1 MNYYISDLHFFHR
14 NVTGEGTNFDKRPFA
29 TMEEMHETIKENWNN
44 RVTGSDHVYI
54 LGDMCWRH
62 DESSISLVAQLKG
75 QKSLILGNHDQPK
88 DQRYRQLFNE
98 IVPYKELDD
107 VIDGKK
113 YGVVLSHFPIAFWNH
128 QHKYTRDG
136 NEHKRWAIQLYGH
149 VHNSVEEDIFREF
162 LNGLNIKYGISC
174 EAYNVGCMMDYIGY
188 TPRTLKEIREG
199 WKVMYKSN
207 MLYETDK
214 GVIIN

>member
-1 MNYYISDLHFFHR
+1 MNYYISDLHFFHK
-14 NVTGEGTNFDKRPFA
+14 NVTGEGTNFDNRPFA
-29 TMEEMHETIKENWNN
+29 IMEEMHETIKENWNS
-44 RVTGSDHVYI
+44 RVTGADHVYI
-54 LGDMCWRH
+54 LGDMCWLH
-62 DESSISLVAQLKG
+62 NESSISLVAQLKG
-75 QKSLILGNHDQPK
+75 QKSLLVGNHDQPK

-107 VIDGKK
+107 VIDGKR

-136 NEHKRWAIQLYGH
+136 NEHKKWAIQLYGH

-162 LNGLNIKYGISC
+162 LNGLNTKHGIVC
-174 EAYNVGCMMDYIGY
+174 EAYNVGCMMDYMGY

-199 WKVMYKSN
+199 WMR
-207 MLYETDK
+207 
-214 GVIIN
+214 GVAK